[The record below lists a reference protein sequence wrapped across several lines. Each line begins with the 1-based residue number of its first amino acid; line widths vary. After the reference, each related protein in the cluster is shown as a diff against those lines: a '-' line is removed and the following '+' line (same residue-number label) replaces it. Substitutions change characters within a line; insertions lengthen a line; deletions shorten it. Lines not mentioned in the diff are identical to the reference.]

1 MRGTTQRGVVMVI
14 ALIMLAIVTLIGTVS
29 ANIVMGNLQ
38 VVQNVEAAAA
48 ARNSAVSAIQEAIV
62 TRGFFQGERA
72 FVSGCQGD
80 SYSRCFDMTGDGAID
95 DLKVTLTRPT
105 CIASKPGLKRSP
117 DVERSYDA
125 DGGMAQYCWG
135 GGGQADPNEQTDPT
149 NDCADVVWEVEVES
163 EDQVTG
169 ARVRMRQAFST
180 RTDKD
185 LIERACE
192 WTGTSGS

>member
-95 DLKVTLTRPT
+95 DLKVTLSRPK
-105 CIASKPGLKRSP
+105 CIASKPRLIRQ
-117 DVERSYDA
+117 DA
-125 DGGMAQYCWG
+125 DKTWDGGMEAYCWG
-135 GGGQADPNEQTDPT
+135 DGGQSEQTSDPT

-180 RTDKD
+180 RTDTD

>member
-1 MRGTTQRGVVMVI
+1 MMNRRQRGVVMVI
-14 ALIMLAIVTLIGTVS
+14 ALIMLAVVTLIGTVS

-48 ARNSAVSAIQEAIV
+48 VRNNAVSAIQEAIV

-95 DLKVTLTRPT
+95 DLKVTLSRPK
-105 CIASKPGLKRSP
+105 CIASKPGLKRSS
-117 DVERSYDA
+117 DVERSYDD
-125 DGGMAQYCWG
+125 DGGMAAYCWG
-135 GGGQADPNEQTDPT
+135 GGGQGDSNEQTDPP

-185 LIERACE
+185 QIEFACE
-192 WTGTSGS
+192 WIGTSGS

>member
-1 MRGTTQRGVVMVI
+1 MRVTTQRGVVMVI

-62 TRGFFQGERA
+62 TPGFFQGERA

-95 DLKVTLTRPT
+95 DLKVTLSRPT
-105 CIASKPGLKRSP
+105 CISSKPRLKRSP
-117 DVERSYDA
+117 DADKA
-125 DGGMAQYCWG
+125 FDGGMDGYCSG
-135 GGGQADPNEQTDPT
+135 VESNEKVG
-149 NDCADVVWEVEVES
+149 NCADVVWQVEVES
-163 EDQVTG
+163 EDLVTG
-169 ARVRMRQAFST
+169 AKVRMRQGFST
-180 RTDKD
+180 RTAKSQIEFACD
-185 LIERACE
+185 LA
-192 WTGTSGS
+192 GTPGG

>member
-1 MRGTTQRGVVMVI
+1 MSVATQRGVVMVI

-95 DLKVTLTRPT
+95 DLRVTLSRPT
-105 CIASKPGLKRSP
+105 CIASKPRLKRSP
-117 DVERSYDA
+117 DADKA
-125 DGGMAQYCWG
+125 FDGGMDAYCSG
-135 GGGQADPNEQTDPT
+135 LESDEIVGN
-149 NDCADVVWEVEVES
+149 CADVVWEVEVES
-163 EDQVTG
+163 EDLVTG
-169 ARVRMRQAFST
+169 ARVRMRQGFST
-180 RTDKD
+180 REPKTE
-185 LIERACE
+185 IRFACE
-192 WTGTSGS
+192 

>member
-1 MRGTTQRGVVMVI
+1 MSVITQRGVVMVI

-62 TRGFFQGERA
+62 TDGFFQGEKA

-95 DLKVTLTRPT
+95 DMKVTLTRPE
-105 CIASKPGLKRSP
+105 CISSKPVLKRGP
-117 DVERSYDA
+117 DA
-125 DGGMAQYCWG
+125 DKAWDTNKDGYCTGMENPK
-135 GGGQADPNEQTDPT
+135 DPVGN
-149 NDCADVVWEVEVES
+149 CADVVWEVSVDA

-169 ARVRMRQAFST
+169 AKVRMRQGFST
-180 RTDKD
+180 RADRND
-185 LIERACE
+185 IETACQFQL
-192 WTGTSGS
+192 TGTSGG